1 MATPTV
7 HAGRPVP
14 GRSVGSGESGPA
26 GIATRP
32 RRVRRRT
39 VIAVVVVVLSVVF
52 AAFYLETRAGGPTG
66 VVANGAELR
75 FNYTNAPVGQTFT
88 NVFYY
93 GMAWF
98 NGGNE
103 SPSATSIQAP
113 AGSVVR
119 LLLEIVDDRF
129 PPGVPVNCSVNGI
142 AALPPFAIVSL
153 EGQFK
158 TGLWNP
164 QPFPLNF
171 SGESQLSDPSALL
184 ALNVTLPSQ
193 NGVYT
198 PAFVLDI
205 TCEQYG

>member
-7 HAGRPVP
+7 PAGTPVP
-14 GRSVGSGESGPA
+14 GRSVEPGEPGAA
-26 GIATRP
+26 GIATKP
-32 RRVRRRT
+32 RRVRRRA

-66 VVANGAELR
+66 VVANGADLR

-88 NVFYY
+88 NVFGYTL
-93 GMAWF
+93 AWF
-98 NGGNE
+98 NGWNE
-103 SPSATSIQAP
+103 SPSVGSIQAP

-119 LLLEIVDDRF
+119 LLLEISDDRF

-142 AALPPFAIVSL
+142 VTLPPFAIVSL

-158 TGLWNP
+158 SGLWNA

-171 SGESQLSDPSALL
+171 SGESDLSNPPALL

-198 PAFVLDI
+198 PVYVLDI
-205 TCEQYG
+205 TCEQYE